1 MNVSFDILPPVK
13 AQLQKQLPKRKRKKE
28 ADREPEFE
36 DQSRAIQGDL
46 ARRLHRVL
54 KRASHQHYR
63 EGE

>member
-1 MNVSFDILPPVK
+1 MKVSFDILPPVK
-13 AQLQKQLPKRKRKKE
+13 AQLQKQLPMRKRKKE

-36 DQSRAIQGDL
+36 DKARAIQGDL

-54 KRASHQHYR
+54 KRAEHQHYR